1 MVLTM
6 PESGESF
13 IVVVGKIIN
22 INMSIVQ
29 FFHENLIM
37 NYKIIQ
43 NFQRLPLNEKVFC
56 IRHRHSSRILSFL
69 MVC

>member
-22 INMSIVQ
+22 VNMSIVQ

-43 NFQRLPLNEKVFC
+43 NFQCLPNEKVFS
-56 IRHRHSSRILSFL
+56 IRHRHSSRIISFL